1 MSIPTLAFS
10 KPKPNIYVF
19 ELLLNILG
27 INSKSE
33 AFELRSFHNK
43 PYIDAFSGKALPS
56 DDTV

>member
-10 KPKPNIYVF
+10 KPKPNIYAL
-19 ELLLNILG
+19 ELLLNILRG
-27 INSKSE
+27 NSKLE
-33 AFELRSFHNK
+33 ALELRSFHNK